1 MLRETAKRKQT
12 NEQKKKN
19 KSYISVSTCLTKEE
33 DWTSMGCWKGPMGG
47 VGGLDRYLP
56 GMLSSLVTEMCLK
69 LFLLP
74 LLHLCSH
81 TCGFRLTRDFLP
93 VKPAL
98 PAHGFSS
105 AVSSR
110 PLADTWRGGCCSFG
124 EPTDFG
130 SLSVSLG
137 FERSAP
143 AVRSCQEQFR
153 IFTTPWGRRLSSA
166 HLCCQSRRAN
176 SFNNWGAARLY
187 ASIEP
192 FRVKADD
199 VPGLSPSSFL
209 PPFSSRL
216 LWENKTVYL
225 Q

>member
-1 MLRETAKRKQT
+1 MPHKRRRGT
-12 NEQKKKN
+12 
-19 KSYISVSTCLTKEE
+19 
-33 DWTSMGCWKGPMGG
+33 GCWKGPIWGG
-47 VGGLDRYLP
+47 GIRWIPSWYVIFP
-56 GMLSSLVTEMCLK
+56 CSVFMATEMCLK

-74 LLHLCSH
+74 LLHLGSLFF
-81 TCGFRLTRDFLP
+81 TCGFSLARDFLP

-98 PAHGFSS
+98 PAAHGFSS

-137 FERSAP
+137 LERSAP

-176 SFNNWGAARLY
+176 SFNNWGAACLY

-192 FRVKADD
+192 FRVKADA
-199 VPGLSPSSFL
+199 VPGLSPSSSL
-209 PPFSSRL
+209 PSFSSRS